1 MTRLPAPERTSSPEQ
16 DALAGA
22 VRRDR
27 SVDSF
32 GADELIGWM
41 FVPSL
46 GAAVFQAVEL
56 FGAGRS
62 GASAVLVAGV
72 LCVAAL
78 VVLRQRAD
86 AGTARVRGALVLC
99 ILASLTMIVAN
110 VMAVPLMMMALTV
123 LIVDV
128 SLLAGIVAWVLFGV
142 FLLVLGWWFGIEDG
156 GLLGNLVSTQ
166 LLTGFGIALGAAL
179 ADLERRRVEATSL
192 AAEVQRGAVVEK
204 ELVLAQERQRAA
216 RELHDGLGHSLTLVG
231 MSLEYADRMHGRD
244 PEGAMEQVR
253 SARALTVEALDE
265 MRLWVRALN
274 PVRSDQLRGREA
286 LDAIAESFR
295 GTGVVVGLDVDEP
308 FPNLGHAGD
317 LLVLRFVQEGLTN
330 ALRHSNAR
338 VIEVEATACGDT
350 IQVAVANRIAPE
362 ATQLD
367 DGPLPEGFGLRSLR
381 ERAEDLGGTVMAH
394 AEDGQVRLVLTLPYQ
409 EAAVS

>member
-1 MTRLPAPERTSSPEQ
+1 MTRLPALERSSPPK
-16 DALAGA
+16 LAVLPGA
-22 VRRDR
+22 VGRDQR
-27 SVDSF
+27 IDSLGVD
-32 GADELIGWM
+32 GLIVWM

-56 FGAGRS
+56 FGAGRR
-62 GASAVLVAGV
+62 GASVVLVIAVLCA
-72 LCVAAL
+72 AAL
-78 VVLRQRAD
+78 VMLRQRVD
-86 AGTARVRGALVLC
+86 AGAARAGVALVLC
-99 ILASLTMIVAN
+99 ILASLTMTVAN
-110 VMAVPLMMMALTV
+110 VMAVPLMMVALTV

-128 SLLAGIVAWVLFGV
+128 SLSAGIIAWVLFGIFV
-142 FLLVLGWWFGIEDG
+142 FVLGWWIGIEDG
-156 GLLGNLVSTQ
+156 SLVSNLVSTQ

-179 ADLERRRVEATSL
+179 ADLERRRVEALTL

-204 ELVLAQERQRAA
+204 EFVLAQERQRAA

-231 MSLEYADRMHGRD
+231 MSLEYAERMHGRD
-244 PEGAMEQVR
+244 IEGAMEQVR
-253 SARALTVEALDE
+253 TARALTVEALDD

-274 PVRSDQLRGREA
+274 PVRSDQLRGRAA

-295 GTGVVVGLDVDEP
+295 GTGVVVDVDVDEP
-308 FPNLGHAGD
+308 FPNLGHASD

-338 VIEVEATACGDT
+338 VIEVAAAACGNE
-350 IQVAVANRIAPE
+350 IQVAVTNHIAPE
-362 ATQLD
+362 ATQRD

-394 AEDGQVRLVLTLPYQ
+394 VEDGQVRLVLTLPCQ
-409 EAAVS
+409 EVAAS